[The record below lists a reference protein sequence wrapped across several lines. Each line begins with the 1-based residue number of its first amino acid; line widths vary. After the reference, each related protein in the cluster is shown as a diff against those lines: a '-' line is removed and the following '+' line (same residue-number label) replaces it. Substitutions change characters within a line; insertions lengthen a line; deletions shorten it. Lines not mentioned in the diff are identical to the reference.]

1 MLDVIPVIDLFAGP
15 GGLNEGFAASR
26 GYEKDFSVRLSIESD
41 NAAHRTLELRS
52 FFRQLAKKTVP
63 EEYYDYLRGQI
74 LREELFEK
82 FPAAAGAAADI
93 AWHAVLGEEPFE
105 NVTKRI
111 RSALPEDTSHWVLLG
126 GPPCQAYS
134 TMGRS
139 RMRGFG
145 GFDNDHRHLLY
156 REYMKIVAA
165 FNPTVFVMEN
175 VKGLLS
181 SMHQDQLIFGQM
193 LADMRDPWASLSTAD
208 KRQVPRPTM
217 SHGYR
222 IYSFTKPVVG
232 EEELSPT
239 DYVIEAE
246 HFGIPQRRHRV
257 ILLGIRSD
265 YDVAPEPL
273 EPAGSLVSVGDVIG
287 SMPKIRSSLSRNAGP
302 DNADNWAKHVR
313 GVLRCG
319 CFPEIDDVDVKRKIR
334 AAVKVATR
342 RQSNGRHFIK
352 GKFRPDQLSSWLYD
366 PRLGGVVQHQSKS
379 HMASDLHRYMFASSY
394 AAVKKRSPRLIDFP
408 PSLLPNHS
416 NAKAHLR
423 RTNEDKPA
431 FNDRFRV
438 QLRAKPATT
447 VTAHLKKD
455 GHYFIHPDPTQC
467 RALTQREAARL
478 QTFPDNY
485 FFEGSTGSQL
495 QQIGNAVPPFLA
507 FQLADIVA
515 EVIEKCCEI
524 DFRIEPNSNVKYISS
539 G

>member
-1 MLDVIPVIDLFAGP
+1 
-15 GGLNEGFAASR
+15 
-26 GYEKDFSVRLSIESD
+26 
-41 NAAHRTLELRS
+41 
-52 FFRQLAKKTVP
+52 
-63 EEYYDYLRGQI
+63 
-74 LREELFEK
+74 
-82 FPAAAGAAADI
+82 
-93 AWHAVLGEEPFE
+93 
-105 NVTKRI
+105 
-111 RSALPEDTSHWVLLG
+111 
-126 GPPCQAYS
+126 
-134 TMGRS
+134 
-139 RMRGFG
+139 
-145 GFDNDHRHLLY
+145 
-156 REYMKIVAA
+156 
-165 FNPTVFVMEN
+165 
-175 VKGLLS
+175 
-181 SMHQDQLIFGQM
+181 
-193 LADMRDPWASLSTAD
+193 
-208 KRQVPRPTM
+208 M

-273 EPAGSLVSVGDVIG
+273 EP
-287 SMPKIRSSLSRNAGP
+287 
-302 DNADNWAKHVR
+302 